1 MSVAKPPLGQAPPRL
16 HGAELARVLLSPTSV
31 AVVGASDDAG
41 KTSGRPLTFLR
52 QAGFAG
58 RVYPVNPRR
67 AQVQGETA
75 WPDLASLPEVPEHV
89 FVITPTET
97 VLDTVRECAR
107 LGVRLVTVLASGF
120 SEAGPEGL
128 AREQALQDIAR
139 RSGLR
144 VLGPSSLGVVNPR
157 AGMPLTANAAF
168 AEPDMPVGRVM
179 VISHSGS
186 MIGALVSRG
195 RARGVGF
202 ASLVSVGNEA
212 DLSVGEIAAA
222 TLDDPQ
228 IEGYVLFLESL
239 HHGRALRAFALAAA
253 ERGKPV
259 VVYKLGRSSVAADMV
274 QSHTGAL
281 AGEDDIAD
289 AYFKDS
295 GMARVGI
302 LESLL
307 EAQALAV
314 RWPLLNAQS
323 PLRRVGVVTTTG
335 GGAAM
340 LVDQLGIR
348 GVVVEAASAQTLQ
361 RLHAQGVSVNPGRVL
376 DLTLAGTRYEVM
388 KAALDV
394 MLTAPEFD
402 AVVAVVGSSA
412 RFQPQ
417 LAVQP
422 IIDSAA
428 HSKPLAA
435 MIVPDA
441 PQAIAQL
448 TAAQVPCFRT
458 PECCADVIAAL
469 VSRRAP
475 SVRAALAALGPPGVD
490 ASANA
495 PENAKAK
502 AQTQANA
509 LAPVTWSERQS
520 HAWLAQLGVPS
531 AAAVVVAADGPVP
544 LPLPFAYPVVVKACS
559 AQLAHKSEHGGVV
572 LGVADAQALRLAMEQ
587 VKTNVARH
595 APLPA
600 DFEILVQPMVKG
612 LAEVL
617 LGFKRDPDAGAI
629 VMLAVGG
636 IWAEVVRERSI
647 RLAPVDEAQAMEMI
661 TALRA
666 LSPLQGL
673 RGQARGDLAALAQAI
688 SRFSQAAVLAV
699 GDGVIEAEVNPL
711 MVLPEGQGVCAV
723 DALVLAGAGPE
734 HG

>member
-1 MSVAKPPLGQAPPRL
+1 MSVAPSAAGPAQPRL
-16 HGAELARVLLSPTSV
+16 QGAELARVLLSPHSV
-31 AVVGASDDAG
+31 AVVGASDDAS
-41 KTSGRPLTFLR
+41 KTSGRPLKFLR

-58 RVYPVNPRR
+58 RIYPVNPRR

-89 FVITPTET
+89 FVITPTDT
-97 VLDTVRECAR
+97 VIDTVRECAR

-120 SEAGPEGL
+120 SEAGAEGL
-128 AREQALQDIAR
+128 AREQALRDICR
-139 RSGLR
+139 ESGIRLI
-144 VLGPSSLGVVNPR
+144 GPSSLGVVNPR
-157 AGMPLTANAAF
+157 ARMPLTANAAF
-168 AEPDMPVGRVM
+168 AEPDMPVGEVM
-179 VISHSGS
+179 VVSHSGS

-202 ASLVSVGNEA
+202 ASLVSVGNEV
-212 DLSVGEIAAA
+212 DLSVGEICAA

-228 IEGYVLFLESL
+228 IKGYVLFLESL
-239 HHGRALRAFALAAA
+239 HHGQALRAFALAAA

-314 RWPLLNAQS
+314 RWPLLNAVQ

-348 GVVVEAASAQTLQ
+348 GVVVEAASAETLQ
-361 RLHAQGVSVNPGRVL
+361 RLQALGVAVNPGRVL
-376 DLTLAGTRYEVM
+376 DLTLAGTRYAVM

-394 MLTAPEFD
+394 MLAAPEFD

-448 TAAQVPCFRT
+448 TGAQVPCFRT

-475 SVRAALAALGPPGVD
+475 AVRAALAARGPSVPTSTLLQPHV
-490 ASANA
+490 
-495 PENAKAK
+495 
-502 AQTQANA
+502 
-509 LAPVTWSERQS
+509 PVPTPLFTWSERQS
-520 HAWLAQLGVPS
+520 HAWLAALGVPS
-531 AAAVVVAADGPVP
+531 AASVAVYADGPVP
-544 LPLPFAYPVVVKACS
+544 LPLPFAYPVAVKACS

-572 LGVADAQALRLAMEQ
+572 LGVVDAQGLRVAMEQ

-629 VMLAVGG
+629 VMLAAGG

-647 RLAPVDEAQAMEMI
+647 RLAPVDEAQALEMI
-661 TALRA
+661 AELRA

-673 RGQARGDLAALAQAI
+673 RGQAVGDLAALAQAI

-711 MVLPEGQGVCAV
+711 MVLPLGQGVCAA
-723 DALVLAGAGPE
+723 DALVIADRLPE

>member
-1 MSVAKPPLGQAPPRL
+1 M
-16 HGAELARVLLSPTSV
+16 
-31 AVVGASDDAG
+31 
-41 KTSGRPLTFLR
+41 FLR

-58 RVYPVNPRR
+58 RIYPVNPRR

-89 FVITPTET
+89 FVITPTDT
-97 VLDTVRECAR
+97 VIDTVRECAR

-120 SEAGPEGL
+120 SEAGAEGL
-128 AREQALQDIAR
+128 AREQALRDICR
-139 RSGLR
+139 ESGIRLI
-144 VLGPSSLGVVNPR
+144 GPSSLGVVNPR
-157 AGMPLTANAAF
+157 ARMPLTANAAF
-168 AEPDMPVGRVM
+168 AEPDMPVGEVM
-179 VISHSGS
+179 VVSHSGS

-202 ASLVSVGNEA
+202 ASLVSVGNEV
-212 DLSVGEIAAA
+212 DLSVGEICAA

-228 IEGYVLFLESL
+228 IQGYVLFLESL
-239 HHGRALRAFALAAA
+239 HHGHALRAFALAAA

-314 RWPLLNAQS
+314 RWPLLNAVQ
-323 PLRRVGVVTTTG
+323 PVCRIGVVTTTG
-335 GGAAM
+335 GGAAL

-348 GVVVEAASAQTLQ
+348 GVVVEAASAETLQ
-361 RLHAQGVSVNPGRVL
+361 RLNALGVAVNPGRVL
-376 DLTLAGTRYEVM
+376 DLTLAGTRYAVM

-394 MLTAPEFD
+394 MLAAPEFD

-475 SVRAALAALGPPGVD
+475 AVRAALAARGPTDPTGTLRQPHV
-490 ASANA
+490 
-495 PENAKAK
+495 
-502 AQTQANA
+502 
-509 LAPVTWSERQS
+509 PVPTPLFTWSERQS
-520 HAWLAQLGVPS
+520 HAWLAALGVPS
-531 AAAVVVAADGPVP
+531 AASVAVFADGPVP
-544 LPLPFAYPVVVKACS
+544 LPLPFAYPVAVKACS
-559 AQLAHKSEHGGVV
+559 AQLAHKSDHGGVV
-572 LGVADAQALRLAMEQ
+572 LGVADAQGLRVAMEQ

-617 LGFKRDPDAGAI
+617 LGFKRDADAGAI

-647 RLAPVDEAQAMEMI
+647 RLAPVDEAQALEMI
-661 TALRA
+661 GELRA

-673 RGQARGDLAALAQAI
+673 RGQAVGDLAALAQAI

-711 MVLPEGQGVCAV
+711 MVLPLGQGVCAV
-723 DALVLAGAGPE
+723 DALVIADRLPE

>member
-1 MSVAKPPLGQAPPRL
+1 
-16 HGAELARVLLSPTSV
+16 
-31 AVVGASDDAG
+31 
-41 KTSGRPLTFLR
+41 
-52 QAGFAG
+52 
-58 RVYPVNPRR
+58 
-67 AQVQGETA
+67 
-75 WPDLASLPEVPEHV
+75 LASLPEVPEHV
-89 FVITPTET
+89 FVITPTDT

-128 AREQALQDIAR
+128 AREQVLRGIAR
-139 RSGLR
+139 ESGLR
-144 VLGPSSLGVVNPR
+144 MIGPSSLGVVNPR
-157 AGMPLTANAAF
+157 ARMPLTANAAF
-168 AEPDMPVGRVM
+168 AEPDMPVGEVM
-179 VISHSGS
+179 VVSHSGS

-202 ASLVSVGNEA
+202 ASLVSVGNEV
-212 DLSVGEIAAA
+212 DLSVGEICAA

-228 IEGYVLFLESL
+228 IKGYVLFLESL
-239 HHGRALRAFALAAA
+239 HHGQALRAFALAAA

-307 EAQALAV
+307 EAQALAA
-314 RWPLLNAQS
+314 RWPMLNAVP

-348 GVVVEAASAQTLQ
+348 GVVAEAASAETLQ
-361 RLHAQGVSVNPGRVL
+361 RLQALGVSVNPGRVL
-376 DLTLAGTRYEVM
+376 DLTLAGTRYAVM

-394 MLTAPEFD
+394 MLSAPEFD

-475 SVRAALAALGPPGVD
+475 AVRAALSARGPT
-490 ASANA
+490 A
-495 PENAKAK
+495 P
-502 AQTQANA
+502 TGTLRQAH
-509 LAPVTWSERQS
+509 APVPARLRTWSERQS
-520 HAWLAQLGVPS
+520 HAWLAALGVPS
-531 AAAVVVAADGPVP
+531 AASVAVSADGPVP
-544 LPLPFAYPVVVKACS
+544 LPLPFAYPVAVKACS

-572 LGVADAQALRLAMEQ
+572 LGVADAQGLRVAMEQ

-617 LGFKRDPDAGAI
+617 LGFKRDADAGAI
-629 VMLAVGG
+629 VMLAAGG

-647 RLAPVDEAQAMEMI
+647 RLAPVDEAQALEMI
-661 TALRA
+661 GELRA

-673 RGQARGDLAALAQAI
+673 RGQAVGDLAALAQAI

-711 MVLPEGQGVCAV
+711 MVLPLGQGVCAA
-723 DALVLAGAGPE
+723 DALVIADRLPE

>member
-1 MSVAKPPLGQAPPRL
+1 M
-16 HGAELARVLLSPTSV
+16 
-31 AVVGASDDAG
+31 VV
-41 KTSGRPLTFLR
+41 
-52 QAGFAG
+52 
-58 RVYPVNPRR
+58 
-67 AQVQGETA
+67 
-75 WPDLASLPEVPEHV
+75 
-89 FVITPTET
+89 
-97 VLDTVRECAR
+97 
-107 LGVRLVTVLASGF
+107 
-120 SEAGPEGL
+120 
-128 AREQALQDIAR
+128 
-139 RSGLR
+139 
-144 VLGPSSLGVVNPR
+144 
-157 AGMPLTANAAF
+157 
-168 AEPDMPVGRVM
+168 
-179 VISHSGS
+179 SHSGS

-202 ASLVSVGNEA
+202 ASLVSVGNEV

-228 IEGYVLFLESL
+228 IKGYVLFLESL
-239 HHGRALRAFALAAA
+239 HHGQVLRAFALAAA

-295 GMARVGI
+295 GMTRVGI

-314 RWPLLNAQS
+314 RWPLLNAVQ
-323 PLRRVGVVTTTG
+323 PLRSVGVVTTTG

-348 GVVVEAASAQTLQ
+348 GVVVEAASADTLQ
-361 RLHAQGVSVNPGRVL
+361 RLHALGVAVNPGRVL

-475 SVRAALAALGPPGVD
+475 AVRAALAARGPT
-490 ASANA
+490 A
-495 PENAKAK
+495 P
-502 AQTQANA
+502 TGTLRQAHV
-509 LAPVTWSERQS
+509 PVPRPLFTWSERQS
-520 HAWLAQLGVPS
+520 HAWLAALGMPS
-531 AAAVVVAADGPVP
+531 AASVAVSADGPVP
-544 LPLPFAYPVVVKACS
+544 LPLPFAYPVAVKACS

-572 LGVADAQALRLAMEQ
+572 LGVADAQGLRLAMEQ

-595 APLPA
+595 AQLPA

-617 LGFKRDPDAGAI
+617 LGFKRDADAGAI
-629 VMLAVGG
+629 VMLAAGG

-647 RLAPVDEAQAMEMI
+647 RLAPVDEAQALEMI
-661 TALRA
+661 AELRA

-673 RGQARGDLAALAQAI
+673 RGQAVGDLAALAQAI

-711 MVLPEGQGVCAV
+711 MVLPLGQGVCAA
-723 DALVLAGAGPE
+723 DALVIADRLPE